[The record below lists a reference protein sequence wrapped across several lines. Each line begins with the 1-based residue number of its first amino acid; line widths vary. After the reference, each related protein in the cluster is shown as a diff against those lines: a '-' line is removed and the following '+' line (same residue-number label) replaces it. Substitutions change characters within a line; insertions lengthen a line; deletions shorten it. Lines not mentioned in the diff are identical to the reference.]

1 MGPLPGAG
9 AEEIAAGWPA
19 QVPAGQRMVPLM
31 RSAQPARAPSSAAT
45 PRALASAGA
54 LQGANQE
61 PHASSHSHRHPVCAQ
76 GLLQSGHCV
85 SAVRVPVCPVCVYI
99 NTQRIQR
106 AECISSL
113 SPSQRRPVELCC
125 ALFVGPVR
133 HFVWHLM
140 GSEVCTEV
148 SAVVAQRKGLCAP
161 LVLGPCAMAVSVRA
175 APFLAFNLLQLFLP
189 DLWTPLT
196 YPSDIYPWRA
206 GTVPLPF
213 PLPSSWSF
221 LRSPWTPAAG
231 CEAAVGY
238 PCPGPQEEEND
249 ALPSPEHCRATG
261 QFGSPS
267 LSRGFRGVFGDRD
280 EFFQPNPVELGER
293 LQMPALVINPVLEAK
308 ERARRGGSG

>member
-1 MGPLPGAG
+1 MCPG
-9 AEEIAAGWPA
+9 
-19 QVPAGQRMVPLM
+19 VP
-31 RSAQPARAPSSAAT
+31 
-45 PRALASAGA
+45 
-54 LQGANQE
+54 
-61 PHASSHSHRHPVCAQ
+61 
-76 GLLQSGHCV
+76 QSGYCV
-85 SAVRVPVCPVCVYI
+85 SAVKVPVCPVCVY
-99 NTQRIQR
+99 TRCIQQ
-106 AECISSL
+106 AECISSF

-133 HFVWHLM
+133 HFAWHLM

-161 LVLGPCAMAVSVRA
+161 LVLGPCAMAVCVRA

-221 LRSPWTPAAG
+221 LRSPRTPAAG
-231 CEAAVGY
+231 CEAAVGH
-238 PCPGPQEEEND
+238 PCPGPQEEKD
-249 ALPSPEHCRATG
+249 ALPSPGHCRATG

-267 LSRGFRGVFGDRD
+267 LSGGFKSVFGDSD

-293 LQMPALVINPVLEAK
+293 LRMAALVINTVLEAK